1 MLKLHSKSNIIQDFF
16 WKSATIYFCI
26 CYNKEKE
33 PNKMEVNDYLI
44 DFVHVANPLKFNDI
58 RLYQVG
64 KMFCNDK
71 TVIDSHT
78 HIDWFELTVALEGK
92 GKIYANHEWV
102 PVSAGDIFLS
112 FPCDIHKIV
121 SDEKDPLKYSFLSFS
136 TNNALLKQ
144 KLDNIT
150 QNFYECNKRV
160 FRDATINYL
169 MELIIAEMADSSFET
184 QTFLSSIL
192 QEILILVIRNFLHT
206 NTQTTSNQTSKNEI
220 LCYKIMRYIDMNVF
234 SIRNLNELAEHFHYN
249 YSYLAKVFRQTTQIT
264 LSQYHSNKKLEH
276 AKLLIREGKATFTK
290 ISELLNYASLYSFSK
305 SFKTRFGI
313 SPAEYKK
320 KYTLL

>member
-1 MLKLHSKSNIIQDFF
+1 MIEI
-16 WKSATIYFCI
+16 
-26 CYNKEKE
+26 
-33 PNKMEVNDYLI
+33 NDYLI
-44 DFVHVANPLKFNDI
+44 DFVHIVNPLKFNDV

-64 KMFCNDK
+64 KKFCNDK

-92 GKIYANHEWV
+92 GKIYTNREYV

-112 FPCDIHKIV
+112 YPCDIHKIV
-121 SDEKDPLKYSFLSFS
+121 SDEEHPLKYSFLSFNTES
-136 TNNALLKQ
+136 EILTQELN
-144 KLDNIT
+144 NIT

-160 FRDATINYL
+160 FRNPVISYL
-169 MELIIAEMADSSFET
+169 MELIIAEMSVSSFET
-184 QTFLSSIL
+184 HTSLSAIL
-192 QEILILVIRNFLHT
+192 QEIVILVIRNFLHT
-206 NTQTTSNQTSKNEI
+206 NTQTTSNQTSKNDL

-234 SIRNLNELAEHFHYN
+234 SIHNLNELADYFHYN
-249 YSYLAKVFRQTTQIT
+249 YSYLAKLFRRTTKIT

-276 AKLLIREGKATFTK
+276 AKLLIREGKTTFTK

-305 SFKTRFGI
+305 SFKKHFGI

-320 KYTLL
+320 KHTSNSTT